1 MQDSLSS
8 AGFTAISDFFFQH
21 SGIRLK
27 REKYA
32 LVEGRLRRRATA
44 QGLDTLD
51 EYVDHVLAAPQSAE
65 ALGVVDAL
73 TTNETYFLREPAHFE
88 HLTQVAREA
97 SGSRP
102 LRVWSAAAS
111 SGEEGYSIAMTL
123 ARHAGSHPWEVVGT
137 DLSSVVVA
145 KARQGLY
152 PAERCTNI
160 PLPDLKLWCLRGEG
174 RYEGQVLINRELRSK
189 VKFEIGN
196 LMHPMPS
203 LGQFD
208 VIFLRNVLIYFE
220 GEAKARLISNVLSH
234 LRPGGHFYIGHTES
248 LHGMEHMLQ
257 RIAPA
262 IFRRPA

>member
-1 MQDSLSS
+1 MQGSLSR
-8 AGFTAISDFFFQH
+8 AGFSAISDFFFQR

-27 REKYA
+27 PDKYA

-44 QGLDTLD
+44 LELETLD
-51 EYVDHVLAAPQSAE
+51 EYVKLVLATPESDE
-65 ALGVVDAL
+65 ALGVIDSL

-88 HLTQVAREA
+88 HLTQLAREA
-97 SGSRP
+97 RGTRP

-123 ARHAGSHPWEVVGT
+123 ARHAGNHPWEVVGT
-137 DLSSVVVA
+137 DLSSVMVA

-152 PAERCTNI
+152 PVERCANI
-160 PLPDLKLWCLRGEG
+160 PPPDLKLWCLRGEG

-189 VKFEIGN
+189 VRFEVGN
-196 LMHPMPS
+196 LMHPLPT

-220 GEAKARLISNVLSH
+220 GEAKARMLGNVLQN
-234 LRPGGHFYIGHTES
+234 LRVGGHFYIGHTES
-248 LHGMEHMLQ
+248 LHGINHSLQ
-257 RIAPA
+257 RMAPA
-262 IFRRPA
+262 IFRRPD

>member
-1 MQDSLSS
+1 MQASLSA
-8 AGFTAISDFFFQH
+8 AGFAAISDFFFLH

-27 REKYA
+27 PDKYA

-44 QGLDTLD
+44 QGLESLD
-51 EYVDHVLAAPQSAE
+51 DYVNQVLATPQSAE
-65 ALGVVDAL
+65 ALGVVDSL

-88 HLTQVAREA
+88 HLTQLARKA

-123 ARHAGSHPWEVVGT
+123 ARHAGAHPWEVVGT
-137 DLSSVVVA
+137 DLSSVMVT

-152 PAERCTNI
+152 PVERCVNI

-174 RYEGQVLINRELRSK
+174 HYEGQVLINRELRNK
-189 VKFEIGN
+189 VRFEIGN
-196 LMHPMPS
+196 LMHPLPA

-220 GEAKARLISNVLSH
+220 GEAKARLLGNVLQN
-234 LRPGGHFYIGHTES
+234 LRPGGHFYISHTES
-248 LHGMEHMLQ
+248 LHGMEHTLQ
-257 RIAPA
+257 RMAPA
-262 IFRRPA
+262 IFRRPD